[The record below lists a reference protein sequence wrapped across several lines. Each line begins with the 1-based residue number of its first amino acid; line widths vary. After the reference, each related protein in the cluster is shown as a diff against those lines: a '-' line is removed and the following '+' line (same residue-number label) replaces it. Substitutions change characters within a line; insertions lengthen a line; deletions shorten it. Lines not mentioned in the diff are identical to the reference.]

1 MLLAILLFNRN
12 EPEKIVHLSWY
23 SRWRGSEY
31 NSGFVTYD
39 YDSFPL
45 LPKPWITLVFAL
57 HSKYLFVTISR
68 KQLVFLVLPF
78 WTSEVSVII
87 ELIDDVSDSAT
98 HTHRR
103 NES

>member
-1 MLLAILLFNRN
+1 MDNF
-12 EPEKIVHLSWY
+12 
-23 SRWRGSEY
+23 
-31 NSGFVTYD
+31 GFCTSQVNFCLNQCCHMSSPRLPFCFFSTY
-39 YDSFPL
+39 
-45 LPKPWITLVFAL
+45 
-57 HSKYLFVTISR
+57 SKYLFVTISR